1 MKLYGD
7 GRVALAGDQVTADKL
22 GWGERRR
29 SLPDPERVLAP
40 RQGDPRLEPWIAPPW
55 WDAAL
60 SLDVLRRRRRRR
72 MPWSYLPDVPGV
84 LRYLEVLA
92 KPRRRDGVSV
102 AIAGMG
108 RVGGT
113 AATVLAATPSRR
125 SGIRELLVYDVD
137 GANQER
143 WVLELLSVGGW
154 RQRES
159 FPRLHPT
166 SLAQVFTQCDVF
178 VFAATEGVPPLGWEG
193 DVRLPQFE
201 PNRAILRAFLD
212 HARAANFAGLFLVV
226 SDPVDL
232 LAQAVFHDS
241 NVTSA
246 GRFTGEGLAPESTAG
261 LGLGVMWARALA
273 CARREGWEQ
282 AVSLRG
288 GAYGPH
294 SGEVVAFDD
303 LVRPSTHRCEQLS
316 RAAREWNYSV
326 RNLGFLPFV
335 GPGVSSVAL
344 TLPRL
349 LAAQEALASVFV
361 AGLYFGA
368 PARLDHGLYPSPHAM
383 APAAFATVGALHARL
398 TRQVGQLGLAAGAEA
413 AS

>member
-7 GRVALAGDQVTADKL
+7 GRAALAGDKATADML
-22 GWGERRR
+22 GWRERRR
-29 SLPDPERVLAP
+29 SAAEPERILAP
-40 RQGDPRLEPWIAPPW
+40 RQGDPRFEPWIAPPW
-55 WDAAL
+55 WDVELAV
-60 SLDVLRRRRRRR
+60 DVLRRRRRRTG
-72 MPWSYLPDVPGV
+72 PWSYLTGVPGV
-84 LRYLEVLA
+84 GRYLAALA
-92 KPRRRDGVSV
+92 RPPRRDGLSV

-113 AATVLAATPSRR
+113 AASVLAATPACR

-137 GANQER
+137 SANQER

-154 RQRES
+154 RQREEL
-159 FPRLHPT
+159 PRVHPT
-166 SLAQVFTQCDVF
+166 SLAQVFTRCDVF

-212 HARAANFAGLFLVV
+212 QANAAEFAGLFLMV

-232 LAQAVFHDS
+232 LAQAVLHDS
-241 NVTSA
+241 NLGAA
-246 GRFTGEGLAPESTAG
+246 GRFTGTGLAPERVAG

-273 CARREGWEQ
+273 SARREGWEE
-282 AVSLRG
+282 AVSRRG

-294 SGEVVAFDD
+294 SREVVAFDD
-303 LVRPSTHRCEQLS
+303 LTAPSKHRCEQLS

-349 LAAQEALASVFV
+349 LAGDEALASVFV

-368 PARLDHGLYPSPHAM
+368 PARLAHGLYPSACAM
-383 APAAFATVGALHARL
+383 STEVFATLRGLHARL
-398 TRQVGQLGLAAGAEA
+398 SGQLRELGLGPVPPGAR
-413 AS
+413 